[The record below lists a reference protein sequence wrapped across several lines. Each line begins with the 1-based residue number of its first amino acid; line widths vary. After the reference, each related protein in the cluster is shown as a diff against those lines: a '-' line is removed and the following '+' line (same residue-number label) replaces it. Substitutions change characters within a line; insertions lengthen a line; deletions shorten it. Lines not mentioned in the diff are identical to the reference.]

1 MGVEWEG
8 GADRNH
14 QWVTWVANG
23 LTVGEFGAAFTCS
36 TALCEI
42 YRHPFLPDGGSLKLR
57 DQSVKWITVPHLP
70 PWVASVCVTHLSN

>member
-1 MGVEWEG
+1 MGRWGRQKPPMGNLG
-8 GADRNH
+8 GKCEF
-14 QWVTWVANG
+14 
-23 LTVGEFGAAFTCS
+23 VGEFGAAFTCS
-36 TALCEI
+36 TALCKI